1 MNATEITD
9 GGLISTTTFWKVSI
23 PLVIASI
30 IFPVA
35 FSGLLIRM
43 TIKVVRSSHRKWLK
57 WKPLVTVSIL
67 MAFNV
72 ASAVGGGHP
81 LFWIVW
87 ALNFLYT
94 LGFIMWIPLI
104 RRDLLFASQRLRDAK
119 TARLSYR
126 SRNPVTASDSNSVVE
141 LDMTRDCSAPRDSG
155 ETETSW
161 VTAYLGVT
169 EGSSETEASWE
180 TAAAGSS
187 SANSSDLYQD
197 LYQDLTREELRKIIS
212 KRWFDVFAV
221 FVPAAIMLGGLGL
234 GVAFLTLDIV
244 YPKARGLSLY
254 HSFALWMSLVSV
266 IKYLGVIGSKRIYYR
281 SVYYYERRQVR
292 KAATMR
298 RHQGSHAGHSERSTS
313 VSRDGAV

>member
-30 IFPVA
+30 IVSVA

-87 ALNFLYT
+87 ALNLLYT
-94 LGFIMWIPLI
+94 LGFIMWIPVF
-104 RRDLLFASQRLRDAK
+104 RRDLLFASQRLRDARA
-119 TARLSYR
+119 ARLSFAL
-126 SRNPVTASDSNSVVE
+126 RNPNTASDSNSVVE

-187 SANSSDLYQD
+187 SANSSDLYH
-197 LYQDLTREELRKIIS
+197 DLTRVELRKIHH
-212 KRWFDVFAV
+212 KRWVQVLAV
-221 FVPAAIMLGGLGL
+221 FVQAAIMLGGLGL
-234 GVAFLTLDIV
+234 GAAFLTLDII

-266 IKYLGVIGSKRIYYR
+266 IRYLGVIGSKRIYYR
-281 SVYYYERRQVR
+281 LVYYYERGQV
-292 KAATMR
+292 AAKR
-298 RHQGSHAGHSERSTS
+298 RHQGSHASHSERSTS
-313 VSRDGAV
+313 VIRDGAD